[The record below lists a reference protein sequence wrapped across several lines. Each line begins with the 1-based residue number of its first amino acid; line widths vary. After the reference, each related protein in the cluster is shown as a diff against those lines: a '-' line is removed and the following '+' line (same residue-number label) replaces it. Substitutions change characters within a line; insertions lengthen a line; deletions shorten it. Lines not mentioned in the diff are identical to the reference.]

1 MMVVCMETQLLL
13 FFFFCCFFAGRWRKE
28 SVHDCY
34 KKRHNFQLSETHPD
48 NVAFPSFR
56 SMLSVFR
63 FFQDCWTRV
72 YVSKRGFSV
81 EEFWN
86 FCRKQKENG
95 NYSCV
100 PIVSPLSLSTV
111 VNSHIRLPPVPVPSQ
126 RFLTTNLVRRKEGR
140 KERSCLSAGGDDSLQ
155 RLTNLEEEPGVA
167 AAVAGGEGLELAT
180 HRQPP

>member
-1 MMVVCMETQLLL
+1 METQLLL

-48 NVAFPSFR
+48 NVALPSFR
-56 SMLSVFR
+56 LMLSVFR

-72 YVSKRGFSV
+72 NVSKAWF
-81 EEFWN
+81 
-86 FCRKQKENG
+86 FCRGVLEF
-95 NYSCV
+95 
-100 PIVSPLSLSTV
+100 LSKAKGEWQL
-111 VNSHIRLPPVPVPSQ
+111 
-126 RFLTTNLVRRKEGR
+126 LVRANSFSSFSFYYCEFTHSFSSSSVTTILDNESRQKEGR

-167 AAVAGGEGLELAT
+167 AAVAGGEGFELAT
-180 HRQPP
+180 HRHPPPNS

>member
-13 FFFFCCFFAGRWRKE
+13 LLFFAGRWRKE

-48 NVAFPSFR
+48 NVAFPSFCL
-56 SMLSVFR
+56 MLSVFR

-81 EEFWN
+81 EEFSN

-95 NYSCV
+95 NYSWV
-100 PIVSPLSLSTV
+100 PIVSPLSIA
-111 VNSHIRLPPVPVPSQ
+111 VNSHIRFPPVPSQ
-126 RFLTTNLVRRKEGR
+126 QFSSEGR
-140 KERSCLSAGGDDSLQ
+140 KVGRKL
-155 RLTNLEEEPGVA
+155 V
-167 AAVAGGEGLELAT
+167 V
-180 HRQPP
+180 

>member
-1 MMVVCMETQLLL
+1 METQLLL
-13 FFFFCCFFAGRWRKE
+13 LFFFCCCRGCFFFAGRWRKE

-56 SMLSVFR
+56 LMLSVFW
-63 FFQDCWTRV
+63 FFEDSWTRV

-81 EEFWN
+81 EEFSN

-95 NYSCV
+95 NYSWV
-100 PIVSPLSLSTV
+100 PIVSPLSIV
-111 VNSHIRLPPVPVPSQ
+111 VNSHIRFPPVPSQ
-126 RFLTTNLVRRKEGR
+126 RFLTTILVRRKEV
-140 KERSCLSAGGDDSLQ
+140 SCLSAGGDNSLQ
-155 RLTNLEEEPGVA
+155 RLTNLEEEPGVV